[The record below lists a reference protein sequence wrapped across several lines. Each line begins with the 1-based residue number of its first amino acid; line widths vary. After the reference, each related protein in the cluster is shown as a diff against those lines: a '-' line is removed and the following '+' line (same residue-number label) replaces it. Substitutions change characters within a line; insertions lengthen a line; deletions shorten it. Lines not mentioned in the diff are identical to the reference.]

1 MLFIYLFL
9 SVLGLRCCGAFLSC
23 GGGRGKLLSCGGGQ
37 ASHCCGF
44 SCRKARALGYVGFS
58 SYDSQALEHRLN
70 KLYSSCPGE
79 TGNVLRIYFAFS
91 FSSLYTKEHHLEEC
105 KSGVTVKLEMK
116 ED

>member
-1 MLFIYLFL
+1 MKNFSSFLNLHLFTGCAGSLLLQERF
-9 SVLGLRCCGAFLSC
+9 SSC
-23 GGGRGKLLSCGGGQ
+23 GGQ

>member
-37 ASHCCGF
+37 ASHCRGF

-70 KLYSSCPGE
+70 SCTAPVLGKLGMYLG
-79 TGNVLRIYFAFS
+79 
-91 FSSLYTKEHHLEEC
+91 YTSPFLSVACTLKN
-105 KSGVTVKLEMK
+105 TT
-116 ED
+116 